1 MNLFSL
7 IGKILLGVILFI
19 IFSFFVYWY
28 QIYRDDSI
36 IRKYKG
42 FERVKQSFGATA
54 LWFLI
59 GLFATFT
66 GKLHNPL
73 NFFLS
78 IYGFDNADFHN
89 MKK

>member
-7 IGKILLGVILFI
+7 ISYIFLGIILFI
-19 IFSFFVYWY
+19 IISFLVYWY
-28 QIYRDDSI
+28 QIYKDDSI

-42 FERVKQSFGATA
+42 FERVKQSFGATM

-78 IYGFDNADFHN
+78 IYGFDNKDFRK

>member
-7 IGKILLGVILFI
+7 IGKILLGIILFI
-19 IFSFFVYWY
+19 IFSFLVYWY
-28 QIYRDDSI
+28 QMYRDDGVSG
-36 IRKYKG
+36 KYKG
-42 FERVKQSFGATA
+42 FERVKQSFGAAA
-54 LWFLI
+54 LWFLM

-78 IYGFDNADFHN
+78 IYGIRSEDFP
-89 MKK
+89 